1 MTDRKYLLQLARVRQ
16 RRARHRLPIFLAV
29 REMHRSTCSC
39 QVIRSSIKTP
49 RYFALV
55 VCGSTSFRQRTPTSG
70 CCPLL
75 LVKTNTLLFFAFN
88 TRPRASSQLE
98 REVTAKLSASDT
110 SCAVRLAHVRA
121 MSSANCSDDAG
132 ADSEGISLVYMEN
145 SMGPSTEPCGTPQ
158 VHPRATA
165 AFGSRHLR
173 FRWISSHLGVQ

>member
-1 MTDRKYLLQLARVRQ
+1 MQKSEKTFPTTIDRTKIIATEKFTENLHFSNDARAEGVS
-16 RRARHRLPIFLAV
+16 HL
-29 REMHRSTCSC
+29 
-39 QVIRSSIKTP
+39 
-49 RYFALV
+49 
-55 VCGSTSFRQRTPTSG
+55 
-70 CCPLL
+70 
-75 LVKTNTLLFFAFN
+75 N

>member
-1 MTDRKYLLQLARVRQ
+1 MLPIHIIKSGMMTERKYLLRLARVRQ

-29 REMHRSTCSC
+29 REMHRSTWGC
-39 QVIRSSIKTP
+39 QAIRSLIKTP
-49 RYFALV
+49 RYFALM
-55 VCGSTSFRQRTPTSG
+55 VCGRTSFRQRTTTSG

-75 LVKTNTLLFFAFN
+75 LVKTI
-88 TRPRASSQLE
+88 E

-110 SCAVRLAHVRA
+110 SCAVRLAHVKA

-158 VHPRATA
+158 VHPHATA
-165 AFGSRHLR
+165 AFGSRHSR